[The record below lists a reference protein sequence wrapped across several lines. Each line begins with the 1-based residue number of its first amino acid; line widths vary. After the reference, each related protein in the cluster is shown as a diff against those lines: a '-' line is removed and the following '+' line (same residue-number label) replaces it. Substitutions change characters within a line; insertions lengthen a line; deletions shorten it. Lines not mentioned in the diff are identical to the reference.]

1 MHLLRHIGRSRY
13 TATLHLLGSYVS
25 GYLPALKVIDVNS
38 FSIYRSAHACHLGWE
53 QGSLSVY
60 IRLNRGLYPPGPGRG
75 FSVERLQSA
84 KLRRWQY
91 EDTHMAFINAPLL
104 GCYQAGVVSNS
115 MIAW

>member
-1 MHLLRHIGRSRY
+1 MHAISDGN
-13 TATLHLLGSYVS
+13 
-25 GYLPALKVIDVNS
+25 KV
-38 FSIYRSAHACHLGWE
+38 
-53 QGSLSVY
+53 LSVSIFVLIVAY
-60 IRLNRGLYPPGPGRG
+60 ILPDLVGA
-75 FSVERLQSA
+75 SVERLQSA